1 MTDLLSDIAT
11 PSDAELISS
20 VRGGDVAAYG
30 ELFARHKDAANRLAR
45 QLVRG
50 PDADDLVSE
59 AFAKVLSVLQ
69 NGGGPDVAFRA
80 YLLTAVRRLHVD
92 KMRAAAKVQ
101 TSDDMEVFDPGVPF
115 HDTAVAS
122 FESGAAARAFA
133 SLPERWQLVL
143 WHLEVEGN
151 KPADIAPLL
160 GMSPNSVS
168 ALAYRA
174 REGLR
179 QAFLTMHLNDISETE
194 CRWVNEH
201 LGAYVRKGLS
211 NRDSVKVQKHLDGCR
226 RCTAMYLELTEVN
239 SNLAAIIGPLLLG
252 GAAAGYIASAAGGA
266 AGGFG
271 LTAMVGRVR
280 DVVAANAGAA
290 TVGGIAASVVA
301 ATAVGAMLLPNTPE
315 RVVGA
320 DRPVT
325 STVPAPTEGTS
336 KLPQPE
342 EREEREEREPQP
354 ADEVT
359 DESSSPSE
367 STTPEAASV
376 PVVLPG
382 ADPTTAGPGPAEE
395 PAPAEEPSPEPEPSE
410 EPAPQPQ
417 PSEEP
422 APTSPTDATT
432 PAQPSPAPPTTSEPA
447 PTTEPPP
454 PVTTEP
460 SPSGPPPN
468 PTTPPATPTVR
479 FEGSLVYADGKVAFT
494 LSGEP
499 LPPVVTVE
507 IESTPA
513 GITFD
518 ADQSGATCTIES
530 PTAATCPTGSA
541 AGSALLRAS
550 AATDTE
556 LSDALPLVVPTN
568 HPDSTVEVAVS
579 AVGLEKTTASFEYA
593 GVTDI
598 SLDDLTSE
606 WKDGRFHVQTAL
618 AGVTGLDYVL
628 LRLDSAADFDA
639 SANCTRADAKTLM
652 CYSPTDGPRELVLQA
667 PPGKDTPMTLTVEAP
682 DAWDENEDRL
692 ADNTRSTTLLAPRAD
707 LAVTAVPRPTGNSG
721 KGFIDATVDT
731 EPGLP
736 TTLDVSFDPDKIK
749 VTWPS
754 DCESGAS
761 GNRCTVTGDT
771 TLVFGYELVDRQGN
785 DTVSADFTFRV
796 ASPDRVDPNPDNDTA
811 RVTVDR
817 HAR

>member
-410 EPAPQPQ
+410 EPAPGPQ
-417 PSEEP
+417 PEPSEKP
-422 APTSPTDATT
+422 APTV
-432 PAQPSPAPPTTSEPA
+432 PAD
-447 PTTEPPP
+447 
-454 PVTTEP
+454 
-460 SPSGPPPN
+460 
-468 PTTPPATPTVR
+468 PTTPTQPTP
-479 FEGSLVYADGKVAFT
+479 S
-494 LSGEP
+494 
-499 LPPVVTVE
+499 
-507 IESTPA
+507 
-513 GITFD
+513 
-518 ADQSGATCTIES
+518 Q
-530 PTAATCPTGSA
+530 
-541 AGSALLRAS
+541 
-550 AATDTE
+550 
-556 LSDALPLVVPTN
+556 
-568 HPDSTVEVAVS
+568 
-579 AVGLEKTTASFEYA
+579 
-593 GVTDI
+593 
-598 SLDDLTSE
+598 
-606 WKDGRFHVQTAL
+606 
-618 AGVTGLDYVL
+618 
-628 LRLDSAADFDA
+628 
-639 SANCTRADAKTLM
+639 
-652 CYSPTDGPRELVLQA
+652 
-667 PPGKDTPMTLTVEAP
+667 
-682 DAWDENEDRL
+682 
-692 ADNTRSTTLLAPRAD
+692 
-707 LAVTAVPRPTGNSG
+707 
-721 KGFIDATVDT
+721 
-731 EPGLP
+731 
-736 TTLDVSFDPDKIK
+736 
-749 VTWPS
+749 
-754 DCESGAS
+754 
-761 GNRCTVTGDT
+761 
-771 TLVFGYELVDRQGN
+771 
-785 DTVSADFTFRV
+785 
-796 ASPDRVDPNPDNDTA
+796 
-811 RVTVDR
+811 
-817 HAR
+817 